1 LGDSRGDYVA
11 VIFADMSEVAR
22 LARDLAG
29 AGAAMEEVSDEILDK
44 VAADVK
50 AAAVSDA
57 PVLTGELRDSI
68 WIRKGKSFR
77 KVGSSTRQGV
87 FQEFGTSRHGPQPW
101 LYHNGEKGGAE
112 IADSLL
118 SKADRL

>member
-1 LGDSRGDYVA
+1 
-11 VIFADMSEVAR
+11 MSFSVDTSQVAR

-29 AGAAMEEVSDEILDK
+29 AGAAMEMASDDVLDK
-44 VAADVK
+44 VGAEVQ
-50 AAAVSDA
+50 AAAKADA

-68 WIRKGKSFR
+68 WLRKGKGWR

-101 LYHNGEKGGAE
+101 LFKNGEKGGDAIAE
-112 IADSLL
+112 SLL